1 MCFPYS
7 IMTLAYFF
15 GFLAFVAAIGI
26 VWTLLADR
34 NEKKRTAQ

>member
-1 MCFPYS
+1 MS
-7 IMTLAYFF
+7 LVYFF

-34 NEKKRTAQ
+34 HKKEGATP